1 VETTAKDNVT
11 PLIEVVL
18 SLFDPVVEAIDDPDG
33 AAHLLKDLGY
43 LPPVEVTIFGD
54 FRTILGA
61 VLDIVDQIE
70 QALDTNTDPDYVTLT
85 KDVIQALQ
93 GVIQL
98 INNAGTLAQNN
109 NFPASFM
116 TDTSIVQ
123 HLPRQ
128 LMDYL
133 IVKMLEKKFPVVHAS
148 LVLTGVIDQTYIS
161 VAPTA
166 SHTPYLKR
174 EIKWEKF
181 GDLITRP
188 IDHLKETYR
197 WGTGDL
203 AFTKLIQNLNRFGRS
218 MRMHSEV
225 GRPVPASLL
234 AFNNGVDVTT
244 EDNAEWLR
252 VLKFPL
258 LSYLSSAVGG
268 EVYPVLNSTKD
279 KVEGLGV
286 GLYFNPGPGLTFPI
300 TDNITL
306 KLNYTGTSQ
315 LDVGLVLKD
324 GAPVTTVL
332 NVFGNGTATTVDLSD
347 FVPEFIYGNEY
358 ATTVIFDSSFGARLE
373 FKSWAVRA
381 GVKEDK
387 AMFVETDI
395 KALTLYIGGGKGDG
409 FLQKIL
415 PEEPMKLSLD
425 LSVGFSTSTGVYF
438 KGSTAFEIRFPLHIP
453 IGPISIDG
461 LTMTIVPGQGQIPVA
476 LGADISAKIG
486 PLAGVVQNMGV
497 TATFSFPPDRNGNLG
512 AVQMDLGF
520 KLPSGIGLSL
530 DTSMVKAGGF
540 LSIKPDEY
548 IGALELEIKS
558 FQLAIKAIAIINTK
572 LPGGEQGFS
581 LLVIITAE
589 FQPIQLGY
597 GFSLNGLGG
606 LFGYKRSFE
615 AQELRAGLKTGALD
629 SILFPKNVIANITH
643 IVDDLKR
650 VFPMGNNFLI
660 GPMVKIGWGTSLIT
674 AEIGIL
680 VQVPDPVIIAILGI
694 IKLALPDPD
703 DPVVLLQIN
712 FLGVIDFEKK
722 MLSLDASLSDS
733 RVLTFTI
740 TGDFAV
746 RLGWGSPA
754 LFIFSSGG
762 FHPDF
767 KEAPV
772 ELQHMDRLGIQII
785 NEEDLKLGAGTYL
798 ALTTN
803 TVQIGAAVKFWAKSG
818 DYTALAEVGFDA
830 LIQFDP
836 FFFSVA
842 VYLTGRVT
850 GPMVDVVI
858 DVRGNLAGPNPWHL
872 WGHAHAKVAFFEIT
886 IPFDKTFGDP
896 IEELAAGLQNVLAL
910 LQGEVPKDSN
920 WRAITVIDGSSKVS
934 LRNVT
939 PDAGNMVVHPNTKL
953 SFNQRVVPLEVAIQ
967 NFGQQGI
974 DGANMFSLSASILAA
989 NAPALVENILYDS
1002 FAPGNFFD
1010 IKQDQKLS
1018 RPSFEQMKSGKE
1030 LSLGVSMAGTA
1041 TPVEKDVD
1049 YEVIYIRKKKKANE
1063 GAISILSGKQVML
1076 LASGGAAAKSK
1087 LSVENNRVSY
1097 QAPPKIT
1104 INKPGYNVVNK
1115 SDLSVAKQGNVATP
1129 TYDNQTEAYN
1139 KQSELD
1145 ENETLILSTQEL

>member
-1 VETTAKDNVT
+1 MDKDTVFNSFVLEVGKALATLEAIIADQSLSDNLLLDLGYSVPGPINAAYSDLQPALTAFTTSITDIIDKLSDDNVDEAALTLDVITLLGALNQLIQYIQQLPSKIDTALAAFQDFLNNSGIKDNFPLRLT
-11 PLIEVVL
+11 NYIIIKFLDENHPTMSSFFRLIGLIEVTFVEKGTYNPDFYLYEIKWDRFQNLYTHPKKNFVLSYGWGSAEIDYYKLLSNIKGFAWSIGKLTYQEPDVELPVTPNLPVLTNENKHLLLRVPMWSGMISTGDGPEDHASLTADILVYPIIDPAVPDKTGLAFAPFVEGTISQAIPIGQIFELDLSADVQLGGNAGIAVNSQDGVYLFADPLNFKGTFGVVLKRSDEEKL
-18 SLFDPVVEAIDDPDG
+18 SLFNLSG
-33 AAHLLKDLGY
+33 
-43 LPPVEVTIFGD
+43 FG
-54 FRTILGA
+54 IY
-61 VLDIVDQIE
+61 I
-70 QALDTNTDPDYVTLT
+70 TN
-85 KDVIQALQ
+85 IS
-93 GVIQL
+93 
-98 INNAGTLAQNN
+98 AGT
-109 NFPASFM
+109 
-116 TDTSIVQ
+116 
-123 HLPRQ
+123 R
-128 LMDYL
+128 L
-133 IVKMLEKKFPVVHAS
+133 IVETGQDPEFIVELSFTCASGISGEKADSFIQKFLQS
-148 LVLTGVIDQTYIS
+148 
-161 VAPTA
+161 
-166 SHTPYLKR
+166 
-174 EIKWEKF
+174 
-181 GDLITRP
+181 
-188 IDHLKETYR
+188 
-197 WGTGDL
+197 L
-203 AFTKLIQNLNRFGRS
+203 AFDFT
-218 MRMHSEV
+218 
-225 GRPVPASLL
+225 
-234 AFNNGVDVTT
+234 
-244 EDNAEWLR
+244 
-252 VLKFPL
+252 
-258 LSYLSSAVGG
+258 
-268 EVYPVLNSTKD
+268 STIAYSNKR
-279 KVEGLGV
+279 
-286 GLYFNPGPGLTFPI
+286 GLYFSGSGSFEIKIP
-300 TDNITL
+300 
-306 KLNYTGTSQ
+306 LN
-315 LDVGLVLKD
+315 LEVGVLKIEEVYIT
-324 GAPVTTVL
+324 AKLPEKEAIPVTID
-332 NVFGNGTATTVDLSD
+332 A
-347 FVPEFIYGNEY
+347 
-358 ATTVIFDSSFGARLE
+358 SF
-373 FKSWAVRA
+373 S
-381 GVKEDK
+381 
-387 AMFVETDI
+387 
-395 KALTLYIGGGKGDG
+395 LT
-409 FLQKIL
+409 
-415 PEEPMKLSLD
+415 
-425 LSVGFSTSTGVYF
+425 
-438 KGSTAFEIRFPLHIP
+438 
-453 IGPISIDG
+453 
-461 LTMTIVPGQGQIPVA
+461 
-476 LGADISAKIG
+476 IG
-486 PLAGVVQNMGV
+486 PLFATVQRIGF
-497 TATFSFPPDRNGNLG
+497 TANLG
-512 AVQMDLGF
+512 FIGPGGQLGPVSFNVDF
-520 KLPSGIGLSL
+520 KPPTGIGMSL

-540 LSIKPDEY
+540 LSINPDEY

-558 FQLAIKAIAIINTK
+558 FQLAIKAVAIINTK
-572 LPGGEQGFS
+572 LPGGQPGFS

-629 SILFPKNVIANITH
+629 SILFPKNLIANIDN
-643 IVDDLKR
+643 VVSDLKR

-660 GPMVKIGWGTSLIT
+660 GPMVKIGWGTSLVT

-694 IKLALPDPD
+694 IRLALPDPD
-703 DPVVLLQIN
+703 EPVVLLQIN

-803 TVQIGAAVKFWAKSG
+803 TVQIGAAIKFWAKSG

-872 WGHAHAKVAFFEIT
+872 WGHAHAKVVFFEIT

-896 IEELAAGLQNVLAL
+896 IEELAAGLQNVLEL
-910 LQGEVPKDSN
+910 LKGEVPKDTN
-920 WRAITVIDGSSKVS
+920 WKAITVIDGSSKVS

-939 PDAGNMVVHPNTKL
+939 PDAGNMIVHPNTKL

-974 DGANMFSLSASILAA
+974 DGANMFSLSASISGA

-1010 IKQDQKLS
+1010 IRQDQKLS

-1030 LSLGVSMAGTA
+1030 LSLPATPAGTA
-1041 TPVEKDVD
+1041 TPVEKEID

-1063 GAISILSGKQVML
+1063 GAISVLNGKQVML
-1076 LASGGAAAKSK
+1076 LASGGSAAKSK

-1115 SDLSVAKQGNVATP
+1115 SDLSPAKQGNATMP
-1129 TYDNQTEAYN
+1129 TYGNQTEAYN

-1145 ENETLILSTQEL
+1145 GNETLILSTQEL